1 MPHHLLASTAPV
13 LLLAL
18 LLVGQAMAQ
27 QGPATVTELPI
38 TKASR
43 FLPATTQDAYFSD
56 WSRIVVDTRSVYP
69 IPLQTGDDDFI
80 RALAGRHS
88 SATQLAIG
96 GGRPWWVH
104 EQWGWSVLDLDWEL
118 QIGSNRAVLAF
129 RDGFDPA
136 PLLGLLDER
145 GFERGDHHAQATWH
159 HAFNPSLPWLRP
171 PLAAFQNLA
180 YLEDERVL
188 LLATGAEALQTML
201 DAHAGRDASWPGA
214 TVMDA
219 FGHAVEQPM
228 SAMVFSASSVCG
240 AALQLEVQPQPFEAV
255 ALAYHRQGDAL
266 FGSVVIAY
274 ADEATAGLDQQAR
287 VRIADEG
294 RDRSEA
300 LYSER
305 HFRLLGTEVAG
316 NVLWLHLGSLA
327 APSRLFDLLLRGDA
341 GFLACPEGES

>member
-1 MPHHLLASTAPV
+1 MPRHPLTSTAPV

-27 QGPATVTELPI
+27 QAPATTADLPM
-38 TKASR
+38 TRASR
-43 FLPATTQDAYFSD
+43 FLPPTTQDAYFSD
-56 WSRIVVDTRSVYP
+56 WSRIVADTRSVYP
-69 IPLQTGDDDFI
+69 IPPRPGDDDFI
-80 RALAGRHS
+80 RALAGRHG

-118 QIGSNRAVLAF
+118 QIGSNGAVLAF

-159 HAFNPSLPWLRP
+159 HAFDPSLPWLRP

-188 LLATGAEALQTML
+188 LLATGAEALQAML
-201 DAHAGRDASWPGA
+201 DAHAGRSASWPGA
-214 TVMDA
+214 AVMEA
-219 FGHAVEQPM
+219 FGDAAEQPM
-228 SAMVFSASSVCG
+228 SAMVFSASPVCG
-240 AALQLEVQPQPFEAV
+240 MAPQQEVQAQAFEAV
-255 ALAYHRQGDAL
+255 ALTYHRQDEAL
-266 FGSVVIAY
+266 LGSIVIGY
-274 ADEATAGLDQQAR
+274 ADEVTAGLDQEAR
-287 VRIADEG
+287 ARLVDEG

-341 GFLACPEGES
+341 GFLACPAADG